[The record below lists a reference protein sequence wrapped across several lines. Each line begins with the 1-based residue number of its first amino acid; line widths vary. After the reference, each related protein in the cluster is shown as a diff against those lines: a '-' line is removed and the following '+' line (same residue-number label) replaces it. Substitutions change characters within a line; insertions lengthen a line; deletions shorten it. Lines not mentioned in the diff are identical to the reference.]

1 MKTRKILVTMLMLAA
16 VLSAVVTTQ
25 AVANYSL
32 KSLKGSYGFSGSGT
46 LAGGTIQVA
55 VVGVNSF
62 DGAGGCQITAR
73 FNVAGAVTSLTTATC
88 SYTVNPNGTG
98 GITATFN
105 EPPFGPFRSDF
116 VIADSKKEIRFVLSD
131 GFGGGTVG
139 SGVAHKQEPSGD

>member
-1 MKTRKILVTMLMLAA
+1 MLMLAGVLAA
-16 VLSAVVTTQ
+16 VPTSQ

-46 LAGGTIQVA
+46 LAGGTVQVA

-62 DGAGGCQITAR
+62 DGAGGCEITAR

-88 SYTVNPNGTG
+88 SYTVNSNGTG
-98 GITATFN
+98 AITATFN
-105 EPPFGPFRSDF
+105 EPPFGGPFRSDF

-131 GFGGGTVG
+131 GFGGGTVAN
-139 SGVAHKQEPSGD
+139 GVAHRQEPGD